1 MSETKF
7 HPLDYVSLIRRRKW
21 WMIVPLVVVLAGTLA
36 LSLLLPRV
44 YRSHATLA
52 VSSPK
57 VTADLVSPSAPLSR
71 EERVRAISQQLL
83 SRPVLERVAREE
95 GLAPENRI
103 DAAVE
108 AMLAPGRIKV
118 ELTTLLKQM
127 SNDRAPLD
135 AFVLSYAAPNPEQSQ
150 RVTNRLAN
158 VFVEVTSRTR
168 EARAE
173 DTSAFISTQLSAS
186 RQKLDAIEERLRK
199 AKESY
204 MGRLPE
210 QTQAN
215 LSMAAGTTQ
224 QLESTAIAL
233 RGEQDRL
240 SMIERQ
246 IEGMKQGS
254 AELPLVRGGGLGAAA
269 QRVLDLQRQL
279 ANARAMYT
287 EKHPEIQRLQ
297 EELNKA
303 RIDAEAERAR
313 PEDER
318 LASLTLDP
326 AYRQLLADRE
336 RAQLRIR
343 ELQRAESRLRAQV
356 ASYQS
361 RVEAAP
367 MVEQQLASLQ
377 REYNL
382 EKEQYAA
389 LSGKLQAAELAENL
403 ERRRGSEQF
412 SVLYAAYLPRSPESP
427 NIPRLWLIGVA
438 LGLALG
444 AGGALG
450 REYMDRSVHDV
461 RGLQSEFDVPVLGE
475 IPHIRRVA

>member
-1 MSETKF
+1 
-7 HPLDYVSLIRRRKW
+7 
-21 WMIVPLVVVLAGTLA
+21 
-36 LSLLLPRV
+36 
-44 YRSHATLA
+44 
-52 VSSPK
+52 
-57 VTADLVSPSAPLSR
+57 
-71 EERVRAISQQLL
+71 
-83 SRPVLERVAREE
+83 
-95 GLAPENRI
+95 
-103 DAAVE
+103 
-108 AMLAPGRIKV
+108 
-118 ELTTLLKQM
+118 M
-127 SNDRAPLD
+127 SNDRGAPLD
-135 AFVLSYAAPNPEQSQ
+135 AFVLSFAAPDPEQSQ

-186 RQKLDAIEERLRK
+186 RQRLDAIEERLRK

-254 AELPLVRGGGLGAAA
+254 AELPLVRGGGLGAVER
-269 QRVLDLQRQL
+269 RVLDLHQQL

-297 EELNKA
+297 EELKKA
-303 RIDAEAERAR
+303 RSDAAAERAR

-318 LASLTLDP
+318 MAGLTLDP

-356 ASYQS
+356 SSYQS

-389 LSGKLQAAELAENL
+389 LSGKLQAAQLAENL
-403 ERRRGSEQF
+403 ERRRGGEQF
-412 SVLYAAYLPRSPESP
+412 SVLYAAYLPRTPESP

-444 AGGALG
+444 AGGVLG
-450 REYMDRSVHDV
+450 REYMDRSVHDL
-461 RGLQSEFDVPVLGE
+461 RGLQNEFDVPVLGE
-475 IPHIRRVA
+475 IPHIRRIA

>member
-1 MSETKF
+1 MSESKF

-21 WMIVPLVVVLAGTLA
+21 WMIVPLAVVLAGTLA

-83 SRPVLERVAREE
+83 SRPVLERVVREE
-95 GLAPENRI
+95 GLAQEGRI

-108 AMLAPGRIKV
+108 SMLAPGRVKV

-135 AFVLSYAAPNPEQSQ
+135 AFVLSYAAPDAEQSQ

-173 DTSAFISTQLSAS
+173 DTSAFINTQLSAS
-186 RQKLDAIEERLRK
+186 RQRLDAIEERLRK

-240 SMIERQ
+240 TMIERQ

-254 AELPLVRGGGLGAAA
+254 AELPLVRGAGLGAVE
-269 QRVLDLQRQL
+269 QRVIDLQRQL
-279 ANARAMYT
+279 ANARAIYT

-303 RIDAEAERAR
+303 RTDAAAERAR

-318 LASLTLDP
+318 MAGLTLDP

-412 SVLYAAYLPRSPESP
+412 NVLYAAYLPRTPESP

-444 AGGALG
+444 AAGALG
-450 REYMDRSVHDV
+450 REYMDRSVHDI